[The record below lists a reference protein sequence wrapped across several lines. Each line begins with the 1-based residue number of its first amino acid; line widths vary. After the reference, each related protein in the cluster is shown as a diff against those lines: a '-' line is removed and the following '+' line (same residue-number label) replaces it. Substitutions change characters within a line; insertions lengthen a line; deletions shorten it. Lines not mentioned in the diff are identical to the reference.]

1 MWRNSLVGV
10 LQVIQNEKANFIA
23 QKEQEL
29 REVDAKV
36 NGAGIG
42 TQQNY
47 RKQRRGDGEVDLE

>member
-1 MWRNSLVGV
+1 LVGV
-10 LQVIQNEKANFIA
+10 LQVIQSEKANFIA

-36 NGAGIG
+36 NGAGMG